1 MQNLESNVLE
11 QGKSPRHSKSELGQR
26 GKERGEREDF
36 EEENIMINNQTH
48 FKPKVCEA
56 YWTRGAAL
64 FVACFLSYCI
74 AGFALCFKILDDIG
88 PVLRRLPWCHTYL
101 FLYFTG
107 SLQRARSVPQ
117 QRILWVVVFTMLS
130 QALTTSFSVIWLFGH
145 ALECKVQLW
154 CICISLA
161 SSSTVSSW
169 MMYVNDMLSVIFI
182 MRDLCP
188 DLMFNIP
195 GIRIEIITHIMYSIP
210 WT

>member
-1 MQNLESNVLE
+1 
-11 QGKSPRHSKSELGQR
+11 
-26 GKERGEREDF
+26 
-36 EEENIMINNQTH
+36 MINNQTH
-48 FKPKVCEA
+48 FKPSVREA
-56 YWTRGAAL
+56 YWTRGAAP
-64 FVACFLSYCI
+64 FVACFLSWCI
-74 AGFALCFKILDDIG
+74 AGFALCYKVLDDICL
-88 PVLRRLPWCHTYL
+88 VLRRLPRCHTYL
-101 FLYFTG
+101 FLYFAG

-145 ALECKVQLW
+145 ALECRVQLW
-154 CICISLA
+154 CFCISLA

-195 GIRIEIITHIMYSIP
+195 GIHIEIITHIMYSIP